1 MIRTDTVTL
10 RQLRALQALAA
21 RGGLT
26 PAAADLGLSVPAVH
40 NQIRSLEA
48 GLGTSLVHRGP
59 EGRFLLTPEGLA
71 VLDAAQVM
79 EAALRTCLERVEALR
94 RGRAGNVVLGCVST
108 AKYFAPRL
116 VAELKRLHPGIA
128 VTLRIGNRSELLQ
141 ALHEGSVEIAIT
153 GRPPREPAVAAYPLG
168 PHPHLIVAAPDHPLA
183 GTGPVTPARLLEET
197 FIAREE
203 GSGTRLLMIRYLD
216 RLGDGTPYATI
227 PMDSNET
234 IKQAVMAGLGIAFIS
249 GHTVTE
255 ELRSGRLVALPA
267 EGLPIERT
275 WYLLHRQDLR
285 MHAALETVI
294 ASIRDMEG
302 RFLPS

>member
-1 MIRTDTVTL
+1 MLRTDTLTL

-26 PAAADLGLSVPAVH
+26 AAAADLGLSVPAVH

-48 GLGTSLVHRGP
+48 GLGAALVHRGP
-59 EGRFLLTPEGLA
+59 EGRFLLTAEGLA
-71 VLDAAQVM
+71 VLDAAQAT

-94 RGRAGNVVLGCVST
+94 QGREGSVVLGCVST

-128 VTLRIGNRSELLQ
+128 VTLRVGNRSELLREL
-141 ALHEGSVEIAIT
+141 ADRSVEIAVT
-153 GRPPREPAVAAYPLG
+153 GRPPREPAVTAHPLG
-168 PHPHLIVAAPDHPLA
+168 PHPHLIVAPPGHPLA
-183 GTGPVTPARLLEET
+183 GAGPAAPARLLEET

-203 GSGTRLLMIRYLD
+203 GSGTRILMTRYLD
-216 RLGDGTPYATI
+216 RLGDGAPYATI
-227 PMDSNET
+227 AMDSNET

-255 ELRSGRLVALPA
+255 ELRSGRLVAVPA
-267 EGLPIERT
+267 EGLPIQRT
-275 WYLLHRQDLR
+275 WFLVHRQDLR
-285 MHAALETVI
+285 MHAALATAI